1 MNSIPAQKVP
11 LLEGFREVFT
21 PRLTMTP
28 STLDDAAFMLA
39 LLNSKGWLTFIEDRN
54 VHTVE
59 EARTYLSTRVL
70 GTAKNPNCGMYSIR
84 LRETGEIIGTN
95 SLVQRDFL
103 DTVDIG
109 YAFLDEHGGKGYATE
124 ATKAFLKYVHET
136 LDYNHIVAFALTN
149 HRASIRVLEK
159 LDFTEK
165 ERLID
170 KDEECVLM
178 EWSVN

>member
-1 MNSIPAQKVP
+1 MLQTERLII
-11 LLEGFREVFT
+11 T
-21 PRLTMTP
+21 PT
-28 STLDDAAFMLA
+28 TLDDAAFMLA
-39 LLNSKGWLTFIEDRN
+39 LLNSKGWLTFIGDRN
-54 VHTVE
+54 VHTAD
-59 EARTYLSTRVL
+59 EARTYLSTRIL
-70 GTAKNPNCGMYSIR
+70 GTAKNPYCGMYSIR
-84 LRETGEIIGTN
+84 LQETGEIIGTN

-136 LDYNHIVAFALTN
+136 LGYNHVLAFALTN

-165 ERLID
+165 ERFID

-178 EWSVN
+178 EWKNNIL